1 MQWYEYLNWI
11 TGDAK
16 RVCAGYD
23 LPWQCVVA
31 QGAIESQW
39 GTYGI
44 GNGGFNIFGRKFS
57 NASIQDGYS
66 YVLMDTQE
74 DDGNG
79 NLYDIQAKFV
89 SYPSM
94 GDAINDWCQLMNWK
108 SETDPRINYLQYT
121 ERYHQDR
128 DLEAFV
134 RGIAS
139 IYATDI
145 NYADKI
151 MQTIKACELE

>member
-11 TGDAK
+11 TEDAK

-57 NASIQDGYS
+57 EASARDGYGC
-66 YVLMDTQE
+66 VVMQTQE
-74 DDGNG
+74 EDDSGRWYN
-79 NLYDIQAKFV
+79 IEAEFV
-89 SYPSM
+89 SYPTM
-94 GDAINDWCQLMNWK
+94 GDAINDWCQLMCWK
-108 SETDPRINYLQYT
+108 STTDPRINYLQYT

-139 IYATDI
+139 IYATDSR
-145 NYADKI
+145 YGDKI
-151 MQTIKACELE
+151 MQTIRACDLI

>member
-1 MQWYEYLNWI
+1 MNWRDYLEMVVEP
-11 TGDAK
+11 AK

-23 LPWQCVVA
+23 LPYQCVVA

-39 GTYGI
+39 GKYGI

-57 NASIQDGYS
+57 NASMQDGYS

-74 DDGNG
+74 DDGEG

-94 GDAINDWCQLMNWK
+94 ADAINDWCQLMFWGEYFSFTK
-108 SETDPRINYLQYT
+108 QY
-121 ERYHQDR
+121 HIDR
-128 DLEAFV
+128 DLEAFC
-134 RGIAS
+134 RGIAG

-145 NYADKI
+145 NYGQKI
-151 MQTIKACELE
+151 MNTIDEIGSDM